1 LRRARR
7 ARTPARGGRPTTARL
22 PRRRGG
28 RRRRAR
34 LRARVRRRPADRVC
48 CLWRLR
54 SRRRREHR
62 LRLPARR
69 ARRAGDR
76 ARGRDPR
83 RAPALDRGDP
93 TALRSSQRAA
103 AVVTTPIHTAPFAP
117 ARWKLAPGRT
127 VLLVIDPQN
136 DFLHEEGWYAKQG
149 IDIGH
154 MRRILQPT
162 TELVAEARRKGV
174 SVVWTRHG
182 YADAAEAGPFLEL
195 RPFLKDGGLRR
206 GTWGWELYDALD
218 VRPEDTVVEK
228 NRLSAFFNTNLEEVL
243 RDLGAETVLI

>member
-1 LRRARR
+1 
-7 ARTPARGGRPTTARL
+7 
-22 PRRRGG
+22 
-28 RRRRAR
+28 
-34 LRARVRRRPADRVC
+34 
-48 CLWRLR
+48 
-54 SRRRREHR
+54 
-62 LRLPARR
+62 
-69 ARRAGDR
+69 
-76 ARGRDPR
+76 
-83 RAPALDRGDP
+83 
-93 TALRSSQRAA
+93 
-103 AVVTTPIHTAPFAP
+103 VTTPIHTAPFAP

-218 VRPEDTVVEK
+218 VRPEDPVVEK

-243 RDLGAETVLI
+243 RDLGAETVLIGGVLTNQCVAATSKDACFRDFKPIVVEECTGTTLPHLQDPAIEMMRVGWAEVRAVTETIDELRRLPA